1 MSRPDA
7 PIPVGYAA
15 ITIDERTCIG
25 CDQCVEACQVDVFL
39 PSPGEGKERRAPIV
53 AWPEECWHSGDCIAA
68 CPVPGAIRLEK
79 IPKNLV
85 EWRRITTGTIHRL
98 SSEGVA
104 S

>member
-7 PIPVGYAA
+7 PIPNGYAA
-15 ITIDERTCIG
+15 ITIDEKLCIG

-39 PSPGEGKERRAPIV
+39 PSPDKAKAPLV

-85 EWRRITTGTIHRL
+85 EWRRVTTGEILRL
-98 SSEGVA
+98 SPRGVA

>member
-1 MSRPDA
+1 VSRPDA

-15 ITIDERTCIG
+15 ITIDEKTCIG

-39 PSPGEGKERRAPIV
+39 PSAEKGKPPAV

-79 IPKNLV
+79 IPKNRV
-85 EWRRITTGTIHRL
+85 EWRRTTTGEILRL
-98 SSEGVA
+98 SPQGVA